1 MVSPSQDAPETLE
14 PAAVPDHSLEAKSE
28 LDRDHAFAGET
39 FQYSLTITW
48 TGSQPWVNLDPPE
61 VEWTEGIEQIE
72 VRIRSGSKTGPEG
85 PVGEKTFIYDLAA
98 SKTGRIR
105 LPDFELEILF
115 REGGRRTVSAPGRE
129 IEIRERPT
137 PTSEKLR
144 SVVAENRWLILGVA
158 AIVAGGVL
166 FFFLGQRKSAQ
177 EVDRPED
184 PWQPLLDRLKRC
196 EALHKS
202 GQTREFYSEIEEI
215 VISACGLWSGR
226 RETRVDRYL
235 AGAGI
240 PDAATADLAPL
251 AEEIQE
257 RKFRPDQ
264 PRPEEMQRTY
274 KQARTVLVL
283 LQELHKGKVS

>member
-1 MVSPSQDAPETLE
+1 MDSSSQDAPETLE
-14 PAAVPDHSLEAKSE
+14 PAAVPDHALEARSG
-28 LDRDHAFAGET
+28 LDRESAFTGET
-39 FQYSLTITW
+39 FQYSLTVTW
-48 TGSQPWVNLDPPE
+48 TGSQPWVNLDPPVVNWAE
-61 VEWTEGIEQIE
+61 EIEQLE
-72 VRIRSGSKTGPEG
+72 VRTRSGSKTGPEG

-115 REGGRRTVSAPGRE
+115 REGGRRTISAAGRE

-137 PTSEKLR
+137 PASEKMR
-144 SVVAENRWLILGVA
+144 GAIVANRWLILGLA
-158 AIVAGGVL
+158 AIGLGGIL
-166 FFFLGQRKSAQ
+166 FFFLGRRKSAQ
-177 EVDRPED
+177 EVDQPED
-184 PWQPLLDRLKRC
+184 PWNPLEERLKRC
-196 EALHKS
+196 EALHKT
-202 GQTREFYSEIEEI
+202 GRTREFYSEIEAI
-215 VISACGLWSGR
+215 VISACGLWSGG
-226 RETRVDRYL
+226 RETKVDRYL

-240 PDAATADLAPL
+240 PDAVAAELAPL

-274 KQARTVLVL
+274 KQARTIVAR